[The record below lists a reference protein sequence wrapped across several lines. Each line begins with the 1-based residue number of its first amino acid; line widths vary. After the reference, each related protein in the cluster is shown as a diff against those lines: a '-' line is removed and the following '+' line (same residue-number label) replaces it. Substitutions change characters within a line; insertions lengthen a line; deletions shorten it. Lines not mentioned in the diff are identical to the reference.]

1 VNKQERLQLVRRL
14 IDVGLPK
21 VFRYPGMKE
30 ELQVYVSMGDVEAI
44 REKRLRALMI
54 NLQARQLKK
63 LDERRLREIMLEYLV
78 PAPGGDDPT
87 YSMDDAPK
95 KSRRKRRKGGIDLT
109 PTITMGLLLYGF
121 IGIMAILF
129 LTQQP
134 GYWQTPTGQALA
146 TAFLITTVGFALLA
160 VIRNQARS
168 ALQLI
173 FMIILTLAVGVAVYL
188 SVRSGTIDLNTLA
201 DEAAANPERA
211 VGFGL
216 LGVAIAMGFMLF
228 VLRRIIGTAL
238 LIILVIL
245 MALLALSSLRFGGL
259 DLQTL
264 FG

>member
-1 VNKQERLQLVRRL
+1 LNKQERLQLVRRL

-87 YSMDDAPK
+87 YSMDDTPK
-95 KSRRKRRKGGIDLT
+95 KSRRKRRKGSSGLT

-121 IGIMAILF
+121 TGIMAILF

-173 FMIILTLAVGVAVYL
+173 FMIVLTLAVGVAVYL
-188 SVRSGTIDLNTLA
+188 GVRSGMIDLNTLA

-211 VGFGL
+211 YW
-216 LGVAIAMGFMLF
+216 
-228 VLRRIIGTAL
+228 VLR
-238 LIILVIL
+238 
-245 MALLALSSLRFGGL
+245 LRWGL
-259 DLQTL
+259 CYSY
-264 FG
+264 

>member
-1 VNKQERLQLVRRL
+1 MNKQERLQLVRRL

-95 KSRRKRRKGGIDLT
+95 KSRRKRRKGGIGLT

-134 GYWQTPTGQALA
+134 GYWQTPTGQALS
-146 TAFLITTVGFALLA
+146 TTFLITTVGFVLLA

-173 FMIILTLAVGVAVYL
+173 FMIVLTIAVGAAVYL
-188 SVRSGTIDLNTLA
+188 GVRSGTIDLNTLA

-238 LIILVIL
+238 LLILLIL
-245 MALLALSSLRFGGL
+245 MALLALGSLRFGGL
-259 DLQTL
+259 DINALS
-264 FG
+264 G

>member
-1 VNKQERLQLVRRL
+1 MNKQERLQLVRRL

-21 VFRYPGMKE
+21 VFRYPSMKE

-95 KSRRKRRKGGIDLT
+95 KSRRKRRKGGIGLT